1 MKTSPDEKTDRP
13 PDGAGPRL
21 KVVPFKRTHLDILSP
36 REAELYAFGLVGHD
50 PDRAAALAS
59 QGPAFTLLAFW
70 QGRDLEDD
78 DGPGETGAGNG
89 QGLVGEAVTAVA
101 CGGIMLTPEAA
112 DGTCVG
118 DAWALTGKGVDRMPV
133 AFHRAVRQG
142 LASIMAAHRVRR
154 VQAICLASHEQ
165 ARRWLERLGF
175 TRESREPGMAGVV
188 PGERTHLYAIVP
200 GDLGEETA

>member
-1 MKTSPDEKTDRP
+1 MKTSPEERNAP
-13 PDGAGPRL
+13 PHDSAGLRL
-21 KVVPFKRTHLDILSP
+21 EVVPFRREHLDILCP
-36 REAELYAFGLVGHD
+36 REAELHAFGLVGHD

-59 QGPAFTLLAFW
+59 QGPAYTLLAFW

-78 DGPGETGAGNG
+78 DGPGEAGNG
-89 QGLVGEAVTAVA
+89 QGLAGEVVTAVA
-101 CGGIMLTPEAA
+101 CGGIMLSPLAA
-112 DGTCVG
+112 NGTCVG
-118 DAWALTGKGVDRMPV
+118 DAWALTGKAVDRMPV

-142 LASIMAAHRVRR
+142 LASIMAAHRLRR
-154 VQAICLASHEQ
+154 VQAVCLASHEQ

-200 GDLGEETA
+200 EDMGEETA